1 MPRLF
6 INAPYYNLVNN
17 ILLNPIYIKAYL
29 GYLILSEFKV
39 DTIFM
44 DDPTP
49 KIFNANNLKFD
60 TMKHSLYNLYYYLMY
75 LDISLTNAER
85 KTLFKVISNNNY
97 KVKDLLYK
105 KVADVYFT
113 EYILIPISKKLAI
126 NKIKRNRI
134 YNLGLGLKLS
144 IKAFNKDF

>member
-105 KVADVYFT
+105 KIADVYFT

>member
-17 ILLNPIYIKAYL
+17 TLLNPIYIKAYL

-39 DTIFM
+39 DSIFM
-44 DDPTP
+44 NDPTP
-49 KIFNANNLKFD
+49 KIFNANNLRFD
-60 TMKHSLYNLYYYLMY
+60 NMIHSLYNLYYYLQY

-113 EYILIPISKKLAI
+113 EYIVIPISKKLAI
-126 NKIKRNRI
+126 NKIKRNRL

>member
-75 LDISLTNAER
+75 LDISLTKSER

-105 KVADVYFT
+105 KIADVYFT